1 MVVSAARGVQTPA
14 LVVPDEQTWTMAG
27 ADPAALGLRPV
38 FAPGGAD
45 RVLVPDCLPQA
56 LDEALRTCL
65 AELRPGVEIERRP
78 LPGLEA
84 REPAAAGEDGHAGH
98 APDGSHTGHAGHAPD
113 GSHTGHTGHAP
124 DSSHTGHGGHAP
136 EGSHTGHTEHGGHAP
151 AGDHGDMMAI
161 VGEPSADG
169 LVMEPIELRF
179 GPLGTPLPGGL
190 LVEVTLDGDVVAE
203 STVHPLLRG
212 STDLLAPVASSFA
225 GKEAPRVSPRRR
237 LAALETERAVS
248 HLAWLRSLARLLG
261 WSSLADRCT
270 AA

>member
-1 MVVSAARGVQTPA
+1 MSAARGAQTPA

-84 REPAAAGEDGHAGH
+84 REPAAAGEDGH
-98 APDGSHTGHAGHAPD
+98 
-113 GSHTGHTGHAP
+113 
-124 DSSHTGHGGHAP
+124 GGHAP
-136 EGSHTGHTEHGGHAP
+136 EGSHTGHTEHGGHAGHAP
-151 AGDHGDMMAI
+151 EGDHGDMMAI

-179 GPLGTPLPGGL
+179 GPLGTPLPGG
-190 LVEVTLDGDVVAE
+190 
-203 STVHPLLRG
+203 
-212 STDLLAPVASSFA
+212 
-225 GKEAPRVSPRRR
+225 
-237 LAALETERAVS
+237 
-248 HLAWLRSLARLLG
+248 
-261 WSSLADRCT
+261 
-270 AA
+270 

>member
-1 MVVSAARGVQTPA
+1 MSAARGAQTPA

-84 REPAAAGEDGHAGH
+84 REPAAAGEDGH
-98 APDGSHTGHAGHAPD
+98 
-113 GSHTGHTGHAP
+113 
-124 DSSHTGHGGHAP
+124 GGHAP
-136 EGSHTGHTEHGGHAP
+136 EGSHTGHTEHGGHAGHAP
-151 AGDHGDMMAI
+151 EGDHGDMMAI

-225 GKEAPRVSPRRR
+225 GKADPGVSPRRR
-237 LAALETERAVS
+237 LAALEIERAVS
-248 HLAWLRSLARLLG
+248 HLAWLRTLARLLG

-270 AA
+270 AALAGLPGIAHELAASGAD